1 MCIATVLYM
10 YQHIMSSPAVV
21 SNTNNS
27 LFLITVVTHIVV
39 LYPTIFAKHACHIP
53 THILFNRR
61 WFMRMLTYNM
71 FLQFLFHVY
80 TIRYLV
86 YGRLS

>member
-27 LFLITVVTHIVV
+27 LGLTSVVTYIVV
-39 LYPTIFAKHACHIP
+39 SYTPQSILVTFRPIFRPTVDG
-53 THILFNRR
+53 L
-61 WFMRMLTYNM
+61 
-71 FLQFLFHVY
+71 
-80 TIRYLV
+80 
-86 YGRLS
+86 